1 MPREAEATGAA
12 NGPGACELP
21 ACAGLAP
28 VSAEVHFE
36 GNAGECPPM
45 AEAGEDQMNE
55 ELRLRLAAALQADDE
70 PAPEPQPEPQAEPAM
85 GKLPQPGE
93 DMPTVA
99 PPSPHIEG
107 RGVTYSFVQRLID
120 ARS

>member
-1 MPREAEATGAA
+1 MPREAEAMGAA

-70 PAPEPQPEPQAEPAM
+70 PEPDLEPPGPATPEPDCACDASNAWLAPA
-85 GKLPQPGE
+85 K
-93 DMPTVA
+93 A
-99 PPSPHIEG
+99 ASAKAKWY
-107 RGVTYSFVQRLID
+107 R
-120 ARS
+120 ARA